1 MNVRTA
7 FTTLAAASGLALAA
21 CGSDDKGTASTAA
34 EQSSPS
40 AAIAEVGKTKAG
52 LDKAVSQLRGGDKK
66 AAEETVAETYLQH
79 FEKVEG
85 PLGKV
90 DPELNEKLEE
100 AISGDLRAR
109 IRNGAPVAQVKKQV
123 DQVKTDL
130 DTAAE
135 KLR

>member
-7 FTTLAAASGLALAA
+7 LTTLAAASGLALAA
-21 CGSDDKGTASTAA
+21 CGSDDKSSSSTA
-34 EQSSPS
+34 EQSTPTV
-40 AAIAEVGKTKAG
+40 AIAEIGKTKAG
-52 LDKAVSQLRGGDKK
+52 LDRAVSELRGGDKK
-66 AAEETVAETYLQH
+66 AAEETVSETYLQH

-90 DPELNEKLEE
+90 DAELNEKLEE
-100 AISGDLRAR
+100 AISGDLRTR

-123 DQVKTDL
+123 DQVKADL
-130 DTAAE
+130 DSAAE

>member
-7 FTTLAAASGLALAA
+7 LTALAAASGLALTA
-21 CGSDDKGTASTAA
+21 CGGDEK
-34 EQSSPS
+34 SSPTTAERS
-40 AAIAEVGKTKAG
+40 TPTAAIAEIGKTKAG
-52 LDKAVSQLRGGDKK
+52 LDKAVAQLRGGDKK

-85 PLGKV
+85 PLGEV

-100 AISGDLRAR
+100 AISGDLRKE
-109 IRNGAPVAQVKKQV
+109 IRNGAPVDKVRKHV
-123 DQVKTDL
+123 DQVKADL
-130 DTAAE
+130 DTAEE